1 MIKDNDDEL
10 MVITMEECGELIQA
24 CSKAM
29 RTREYSS
36 QQLTEEVG
44 DVMCMVGLLM
54 QYGLIDEK
62 EVEDRVNVK
71 LAKFAKWRAVI
82 TIGENLPSEAC
93 IEANAH
99 ALARYASLCQE
110 QGIVPIVEPEV
121 LMDGDHGAEECF
133 NKTSEVIKKC
143 YEELIKHKVDLK
155 KMQQTK

>member
-1 MIKDNDDEL
+1 MIKDTDDEL

-62 EVEDRVNVK
+62 EVEERVTVK
-71 LAKFAKWRAVI
+71 LAKLAKWSYLVDD
-82 TIGENLPSEAC
+82 N
-93 IEANAH
+93 
-99 ALARYASLCQE
+99 
-110 QGIVPIVEPEV
+110 
-121 LMDGDHGAEECF
+121 EEYKEKR
-133 NKTSEVIKKC
+133 NDDRRRS
-143 YEELIKHKVDLK
+143 
-155 KMQQTK
+155 TKRGNRSRR

>member
-1 MIKDNDDEL
+1 MIKDTDDEL

-62 EVEDRVNVK
+62 EVEERVSVK
-71 LAKFAKWRAVI
+71 LAKLAKWSY
-82 TIGENLPSEAC
+82 L
-93 IEANAH
+93 
-99 ALARYASLCQE
+99 
-110 QGIVPIVEPEV
+110 VE
-121 LMDGDHGAEECF
+121 DNEEYKEKR
-133 NKTSEVIKKC
+133 NDDRRRS
-143 YEELIKHKVDLK
+143 
-155 KMQQTK
+155 TKRGNRSRR

>member
-1 MIKDNDDEL
+1 MIKDTDDEL

-62 EVEDRVNVK
+62 EVEERVSVK
-71 LAKFAKWRAVI
+71 LAKLAKWSYLVDD
-82 TIGENLPSEAC
+82 N
-93 IEANAH
+93 
-99 ALARYASLCQE
+99 
-110 QGIVPIVEPEV
+110 
-121 LMDGDHGAEECF
+121 EEYKEKR
-133 NKTSEVIKKC
+133 NDDRRRS
-143 YEELIKHKVDLK
+143 
-155 KMQQTK
+155 TKRGNRSRR

>member
-1 MIKDNDDEL
+1 MIKDTDDEL

-62 EVEDRVNVK
+62 EVEERVSVK
-71 LAKFAKWRAVI
+71 LAKLAKWSYLVDD
-82 TIGENLPSEAC
+82 N
-93 IEANAH
+93 
-99 ALARYASLCQE
+99 
-110 QGIVPIVEPEV
+110 
-121 LMDGDHGAEECF
+121 EEYMEKR
-133 NKTSEVIKKC
+133 N
-143 YEELIKHKVDLK
+143 DDRRRN
-155 KMQQTK
+155 TKRGNRSKR

>member
-54 QYGLIDEK
+54 QYGLIDE
-62 EVEDRVNVK
+62 EDIEERVKVK
-71 LAKFAKWRAVI
+71 LAKLAKWSY
-82 TIGENLPSEAC
+82 L
-93 IEANAH
+93 
-99 ALARYASLCQE
+99 
-110 QGIVPIVEPEV
+110 VEDTDEYKEIRN
-121 LMDGDHGAEECF
+121 DDRRH
-133 NKTSEVIKKC
+133 NIKRGNRNRR
-143 YEELIKHKVDLK
+143 
-155 KMQQTK
+155 

>member
-54 QYGLIDEK
+54 QYGLIDE
-62 EVEDRVNVK
+62 EDIEERVKVK
-71 LAKFAKWRAVI
+71 LAKLAKWSY
-82 TIGENLPSEAC
+82 L
-93 IEANAH
+93 
-99 ALARYASLCQE
+99 
-110 QGIVPIVEPEV
+110 VEDTDEYKEIRN
-121 LMDGDHGAEECF
+121 D
-133 NKTSEVIKKC
+133 NRRRN
-143 YEELIKHKVDLK
+143 
-155 KMQQTK
+155 TKRGNRTKR

>member
-1 MIKDNDDEL
+1 MIKDTDDEL

-62 EVEDRVNVK
+62 EVEERVSVK
-71 LAKFAKWRAVI
+71 LAKLAKWSYLVDD
-82 TIGENLPSEAC
+82 N
-93 IEANAH
+93 
-99 ALARYASLCQE
+99 
-110 QGIVPIVEPEV
+110 
-121 LMDGDHGAEECF
+121 EEYMEKR
-133 NKTSEVIKKC
+133 NDDRRRS
-143 YEELIKHKVDLK
+143 
-155 KMQQTK
+155 TKRGNRSRR

>member
-54 QYGLIDEK
+54 RYGLIDE
-62 EVEDRVNVK
+62 EDIEERVKVK
-71 LAKFAKWRAVI
+71 LAKLAKWSY
-82 TIGENLPSEAC
+82 L
-93 IEANAH
+93 
-99 ALARYASLCQE
+99 
-110 QGIVPIVEPEV
+110 VEDTDEYKEIRN
-121 LMDGDHGAEECF
+121 D
-133 NKTSEVIKKC
+133 NRRRN
-143 YEELIKHKVDLK
+143 
-155 KMQQTK
+155 TKRGTRTRR

>member
-54 QYGLIDEK
+54 QYGLIDEE
-62 EVEDRVNVK
+62 EVEARVNVK
-71 LAKFAKWRAVI
+71 LAKLAKWSY
-82 TIGENLPSEAC
+82 L
-93 IEANAH
+93 
-99 ALARYASLCQE
+99 
-110 QGIVPIVEPEV
+110 VE
-121 LMDGDHGAEECF
+121 DKEEYKEIR
-133 NKTSEVIKKC
+133 NDNRRRS
-143 YEELIKHKVDLK
+143 
-155 KMQQTK
+155 TKRGNRTRR

>member
-1 MIKDNDDEL
+1 MIKDTDDEL

-62 EVEDRVNVK
+62 EVEERVSVK
-71 LAKFAKWRAVI
+71 LAKLAKWSYLVDD
-82 TIGENLPSEAC
+82 N
-93 IEANAH
+93 
-99 ALARYASLCQE
+99 
-110 QGIVPIVEPEV
+110 
-121 LMDGDHGAEECF
+121 EEYMEKR
-133 NKTSEVIKKC
+133 N
-143 YEELIKHKVDLK
+143 DDRRRN
-155 KMQQTK
+155 TKRGNRSRR